1 MITKKQGEE
10 IAKRFNSI
18 QVSRMLFEKHAEE
31 LTAAIKANDSQA
43 IAVAKA
49 RCKLWIDA
57 EIETMDRLISM
68 GIPVISYAETKEL
81 QKSYSGV

>member
-18 QVSRMLFEKHAEE
+18 QVSRKLFEKHADE
-31 LTAAIKANDSQA
+31 LSEAIKVRDSQA
-43 IAVAKA
+43 IAIARA

-57 EIETMDRLISM
+57 EVEAMERLVAM
-68 GIPVISYAETKEL
+68 GIPVVSYVETKEL
-81 QKSYSGV
+81 QKSYS